1 MGLDRSCR
9 CQARSCHIFGK
20 SLGGP
25 GEDIN
30 LLAMSR
36 DANRSQYAKLES
48 EWRSLLKGDPPPKIE
63 ATVKPMYE
71 GDSLRPSRFVV
82 EWSKDG
88 DSRGRR
94 IIDNE

>member
-1 MGLDRSCR
+1 MDRLPGDEGG
-9 CQARSCHIFGK
+9 HIFGK

-63 ATVKPMYE
+63 ATVRPVYSGESK
-71 GDSLRPSRFVV
+71 RPSSMLV
-82 EWSKDG
+82 EWTKDG
-88 DSRGRR
+88 MPQKLLFV
-94 IIDNE
+94 DNEM